1 MASTLVRDHRGIP
14 RGERLFVNFFLFII
28 LIVMFFIIYF
38 VLCIVD
44 AVGVFCTLNA
54 V

>member
-14 RGERLFVNFFLFII
+14 RGERLFVNFFLYI

>member
-14 RGERLFVNFFLFII
+14 RGERLFAILFII
-28 LIVMFFIIYF
+28 PIVMFFIIYF

-44 AVGVFCTLNA
+44 AVGVFF
-54 V
+54 VP